1 MNVQGAGATADVR
14 LLLAHQPITAPA
26 GAQAGWHLAL
36 HGHTP
41 GGQWCPWN
49 HAAAPHCASTED
61 GRTERRLRQPL
72 YRWKSPAASG

>member
-41 GGQWCPWN
+41 GGQW
-49 HAAAPHCASTED
+49 
-61 GRTERRLRQPL
+61 
-72 YRWKSPAASG
+72 